1 MISRSESL
9 LEKYA
14 GLNWF
19 DDTFSDFE
27 PRLERGEI
35 PVAGIKP
42 WFLIRT
48 YCTDCDEPALAI
60 RYHGRRI
67 LIIANQEFF
76 IPHQCPDP
84 AAEVYPDDPEV
95 RDGDGRLVAGGW
107 TDPGPE
113 PDPFND
119 DPYVY
124 PDIPYVDP
132 TRGNHR

>member
-1 MISRSESL
+1 MTYLSENL

-19 DDTFSDFE
+19 DETYSDFE

-67 LIIANQEFF
+67 LIIANGERF

-84 AAEVYPDDPEV
+84 TPQVYPDDPEV
-95 RDGDGRLVAGGW
+95 RDGSGDIRGGGW
-107 TDPGPE
+107 HDDKKYDE
-113 PDPFND
+113 EFAD
-119 DPYVY
+119 DPYAY